1 MSRLELLRHL
11 EMFEN
16 PNFGRSGVADKLRA
30 NHPPPEEGRSSS
42 SRLRKQPHQ
51 AEEAEE
57 AEEEEERRVR
67 PASERRGQLR
77 RPRGESAGHKKPN
90 GGHYSPRE
98 EMEAHGR
105 SRRETGGH
113 ESAKEIVSRPGKTG
127 GGEPEAPKR
136 TRGGSGGGGGRVK
149 RVHDSWSSRA
159 SSILAVVAEA
169 EVSNRKN
176 L

>member
-57 AEEEEERRVR
+57 AEEERRVR

-90 GGHYSPRE
+90 GGHYSPR
-98 EMEAHGR
+98 
-105 SRRETGGH
+105 
-113 ESAKEIVSRPGKTG
+113 
-127 GGEPEAPKR
+127 
-136 TRGGSGGGGGRVK
+136 
-149 RVHDSWSSRA
+149 
-159 SSILAVVAEA
+159 
-169 EVSNRKN
+169 
-176 L
+176 